1 MAINFIPNDPLADP
15 AAPVLRNQPER
26 PDRPAGS
33 AGFSFSGM
41 VPAGTFAPMTPEFLF
56 WQCREAALAALE
68 TWESFEGNLSAWS
81 SEAADP
87 HSLPLRQNAGNV
99 LNAFY
104 DRQSFSFFQFVSPG
118 KTTFSGASTDVVSH
132 EVGHGL
138 LDSVRT
144 DLFDSNFLEAAAF
157 HEGFADC
164 MALLTALHDQ
174 PSRLAVL
181 AVSPDLSTGN
191 FLETAQ
197 EDLAAGVRVAFGPKN
212 NAAQP
217 RHALNGFQFQ
227 IPSTLPD
234 DGPPGTLI
242 NESHSF
248 GQILSGCF
256 YDCVRNTFVGMAH
269 QGEQDLLLA
278 SRTAATLLL
287 AGVRSAPL
295 VPRFIESVGRSMLAA
310 DQQSNAGGNQAAIL
324 AAFDR
329 HGIKLG
335 GDGTLA
341 PKADLAGGGPVV
353 TPKGAVN
360 LASVTQKDL
369 LKRIGATARSKL
381 EVSQAEVHGEKVVRA
396 MHRREVAL
404 DGIDKRFSGVTAYAA
419 EPMFV
424 GTMGKSAVLL
434 GALPEQNTTE
444 SEVKSYVRS
453 LVAHDRI
460 SFEPETRQ
468 AISTDNDATSTRTTH
483 KIVTRRGKKVLVRVR
498 MLCG

>member
-1 MAINFIPNDPLADP
+1 
-15 AAPVLRNQPER
+15 
-26 PDRPAGS
+26 
-33 AGFSFSGM
+33 M
-41 VPAGTFAPMTPEFLF
+41 VPAGLYAPITPEFLF
-56 WQCREAALAALE
+56 WQCREAALSALE
-68 TWESFEGNLSAWS
+68 TWESFAGNLAAWS
-81 SEAADP
+81 AEAANQQR
-87 HSLPLRQNAGNV
+87 LPLRQNAGNV

-104 DRQSFSFFQFVSPG
+104 DRQSFSFFQFVSPT

-164 MALLTALHDQ
+164 MALLTALQDQ
-174 PSRLAVL
+174 PSRMAVL

-197 EDLAAGVRVAFGPKN
+197 EDLAAGVRVAFGPQN

-217 RHALNGFQFQ
+217 RHALNDFQFQ

-234 DGPPGTLI
+234 DGPPGVLI

-256 YDCVRNTFVGMAH
+256 YDCVRNIFVSMAH

-278 SRTAATLLL
+278 SRTAASLLL

-295 VPRFIESVGRSMLAA
+295 VPRFFESVGRSMFTA
-310 DQQSNAGGNQAAIL
+310 DQQSNGGANQPAIQT
-324 AAFDR
+324 AFER
-329 HGIKLG
+329 HGIKLA

-353 TPKGAVN
+353 TPKGAVG
-360 LASVTQKDL
+360 LASLTQKDL
-369 LKRIGATARSKL
+369 LRRIAAASRSKL
-381 EVSQAEVHGEKVVRA
+381 EVSQVEVHGEKVVQA
-396 MHRREVAL
+396 LHRREIAL
-404 DGIDKRFSGVTAYAA
+404 DDVDKRFSGVTAFAE

-424 GTMGKSAVLL
+424 GAMGKSAVLL
-434 GALPEQNTTE
+434 GALPELNTTE

-460 SFEPETRQ
+460 NFGSESRP
-468 AISTDNDATSTRTTH
+468 AISSDNSLTATRTTH
-483 KIVTRRGKKVLVRVR
+483 TIVTRRGKKVLVRVR
-498 MLCG
+498 MLCR